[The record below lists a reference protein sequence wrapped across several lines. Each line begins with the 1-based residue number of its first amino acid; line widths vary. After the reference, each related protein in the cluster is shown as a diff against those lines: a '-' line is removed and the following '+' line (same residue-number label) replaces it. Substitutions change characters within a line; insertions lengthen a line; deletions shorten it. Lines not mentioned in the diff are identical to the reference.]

1 MTHHPK
7 PNPWNFHN
15 NDHAL
20 VSPDQLYQLV
30 YYDMNEI
37 AMGAPLGGLCYLEG
51 NGTKIKIHNWCG
63 GPPVWENKG
72 LSFAI
77 PIWER
82 TALEGTVQK
91 IGIVDLE
98 QLELKIFEKTFRVLY
113 LRSFEGKVVR
123 AGHQNTDLSF
133 DIDAEKIEVVLN
145 LNE

>member
-1 MTHHPK
+1 MPEHPK

-15 NDHAL
+15 TDYAL

-30 YYDMNEI
+30 YYDLNEI

-51 NGTKIKIHNWCG
+51 NGTKIKIHDWCG
-63 GPPVWENKG
+63 GPPVWHNEGK
-72 LSFAI
+72 LLAI

-82 TALEGTVQK
+82 TALEGIVQK

-98 QLELKIFEKTFRVLY
+98 QLELKIFEKTFRVLD
-113 LRSFEGKVVR
+113 LRSFKEKFVR
-123 AGHQNTDLSF
+123 ADYQNTDLSF
-133 DIDAEKIEVVLN
+133 DIEAEKIEVILK